1 MIIVIAVSIM
11 KYPEISWSI
20 LQSSPDKNTLLGDS
34 QDRLTRSL
42 IGYSPWENSNP
53 IGRERC
59 GSTYACSG
67 YFSAS
72 NYLVLNILWESPV
85 SLQWQFLLVPCR
97 DNLFLILTWLTGYNQ
112 PLPPANLIRAYI
124 IKKIIII
131 IN

>member
-72 NYLVLNILWESPV
+72 NYLVLNIL
-85 SLQWQFLLVPCR
+85 
-97 DNLFLILTWLTGYNQ
+97 
-112 PLPPANLIRAYI
+112 
-124 IKKIIII
+124 
-131 IN
+131 